1 MNDREEFMLEYIC
14 IFKKKP
20 YICSSD
26 STDSL
31 ISGLTISSLA
41 LSIIYQFNL
50 FSIENPDAQNWNS
63 ILNLAMNLL
72 DYIAICQITMAYN
85 DSIRLCQAIMKHVT

>member
-1 MNDREEFMLEYIC
+1 MNGREEFMLEYIC

-20 YICSSD
+20 YICNSD

-41 LSIIYQFNL
+41 LSIIYHFNL
-50 FSIENPDAQNWNS
+50 FSIENPDAQNWAQVQNPVLK
-63 ILNLAMNLL
+63 IVIENK
-72 DYIAICQITMAYN
+72 TW
-85 DSIRLCQAIMKHVT
+85 V